1 MSWVSSRLSWAAALG
16 WLDMDAKSKMQP
28 KVKKVMREYK
38 SGELKSSSGQKV
50 TDQKQAVAIAMSEA
64 KRMKK

>member
-1 MSWVSSRLSWAAALG
+1 
-16 WLDMDAKSKMQP
+16 MDAKSKMQR

-50 TDQKQAVAIAMSEA
+50 TDQKQTVAIAMSEA

>member
-1 MSWVSSRLSWAAALG
+1 
-16 WLDMDAKSKMQP
+16 MDAKSKMQR

-50 TDQKQAVAIAMSEA
+50 TDQKQAVAVAMSEA